1 MIYSI
6 DSMKGIMISEHDKD
20 PQTPKAKKIKHKAQ
34 SQREPK
40 EVL

>member
-1 MIYSI
+1 
-6 DSMKGIMISEHDKD
+6 MKGIMISEHDKD
-20 PQTPKAKKIKHKAQ
+20 PQTPKAKKIKHK